1 MLKDIE
7 TLQADI
13 AKLELETERDAP
25 TESKLAALKARFAE
39 ATQEKVSFAKKEQEL
54 AEYEKAHPSWNVDNM
69 SQDKHNKT
77 LINKSKPKVEGTTLD
92 LSAYFKEHGEEVKTW
107 GMLSKYE
114 ESHKYLQSRMYL
126 VCDHLASFLVV
137 WAVDLEVENKKDLM
151 KRVAHQGIVAQY
163 ILELAKTLK
172 RDPRSCVDA
181 FFTRVGSAEQQ
192 YLDAFQD
199 ELKSLIA
206 RVEAR
211 AIARLEEAQA
221 EAAEEEAADR
231 EKRLGPGGL
240 DPLEIIEEIP
250 AKMKE
255 AFQTQNT
262 PLLKE
267 SFAEL
272 SEEEASV
279 VYRKVVDSGLWVPQ
293 AGDGMAAGD
302 GDGAAALEEVE

>member
-1 MLKDIE
+1 MIKLNPRVALLFHIHLLAFLLLSHFSLR
-7 TLQADI
+7 LQ
-13 AKLELETERDAP
+13 
-25 TESKLAALKARFAE
+25 
-39 ATQEKVSFAKKEQEL
+39 
-54 AEYEKAHPSWNVDNM
+54 
-69 SQDKHNKT
+69 
-77 LINKSKPKVEGTTLD
+77 
-92 LSAYFKEHGEEVKTW
+92 
-107 GMLSKYE
+107 
-114 ESHKYLQSRMYL
+114 
-126 VCDHLASFLVV
+126 
-137 WAVDLEVENKKDLM
+137 KKDLM
-151 KRVAHQGIVAQY
+151 KRVAHQAIVAQY

-211 AIARLEEAQA
+211 AVARLEEAQA
-221 EAAEEEAADR
+221 EAAAEEEAER

-272 SEEEASV
+272 SEEEASI
-279 VYRKVVDSGLWVPQ
+279 VYKKVVDSGLWVPQ
-293 AGDGMAAGD
+293 AGDSMAGGD
-302 GDGAAALEEVE
+302 GGALEEVE